1 MWLTSSSI
9 GRKLIMSITGACLV
23 LFVTFHVL
31 MNSVAILWPAAYNTV
46 CAFLGANWYA
56 LIACAGLALL
66 FVIHILYALVLT
78 MQNRK
83 ARGADRY
90 AVTSTPK
97 SVEWSSK
104 NMLVLGIVV
113 VAFMVV
119 HFIQFWYKMQ
129 CQEILGHHFYETA
142 EGIIVPVTAGSAF
155 IHIAFECIWTPIIY
169 LIGFA
174 ALWLHMNHGFWSM
187 FQSAGW
193 NNTTWLPRLKKISC
207 AWTTIVIGLFAIQ
220 AVWFSYQAQTGG
232 YLNNVELN
240 EQLTKIYMEELNKK
254 GTSAQEKM
262 RSITDE
268 AEKEALIKEFQS
280 DQRRILRS
288 IKALAP
294 VKFAEMGVPEEI
306 LQEPEPAVEET
317 PATPEAPAQNDTTVV
332 NQQPANN

>member
-9 GRKLIMSITGACLV
+9 GRKLVMSITGAALI

-31 MNSVAILWPAAYNTV
+31 MNSVAILWPAAYNSV

-66 FVIHILYALVLT
+66 FVAHILYAFVLT

-83 ARGADRY
+83 ARGNDRY

-129 CQEILGHHFYETA
+129 FQEIIGNHYYETA
-142 EGIIVPVTAGSAF
+142 EGILVPVTAGSAF
-155 IHIAFECIWTPIIY
+155 INIAFSSIWTPIVY

-193 NNTTWLPRLKKISC
+193 NNTIWLPRLKKVAC
-207 AWTTIVIGLFAIQ
+207 AWSTIVIGLFVIQ
-220 AVWFSYQAQTGG
+220 TVWFTYQAQTGA
-232 YLNNVELN
+232 YLQNKDLN
-240 EQLTKIYMEELNKK
+240 EQITKIYMEDLQKK
-254 GTSAQEKM
+254 GPALQQQIQQ
-262 RSITDE
+262 ITDPVE
-268 AEKEALIKEFQS
+268 RDAFIKKAQAEERKV
-280 DQRRILRS
+280 LRS

-294 VKFAEMGVPEEI
+294 VKFAELGIPEEY
-306 LQEPEPAVEET
+306 LKEPVVE
-317 PATPEAPAQNDTTVV
+317 EAPAAPAAPAQPDSTVV
-332 NQQPANN
+332 NQEPANN